1 MLNTETINNNKDFWS
16 MDKTPSAI
24 YPGLSEAQEKI
35 LQLTMKG
42 KSISWIARTYFGVN
56 YSTVL
61 NRTQSVNYIAAL
73 SQANKAK
80 DVATLEECRMILT
93 DIARHGESDSLKIKA
108 IHELVSMGRT
118 VSLDEL
124 AEIVGGKEMNREEAQ
139 AVLARLGIEVG
150 DNNG

>member
-1 MLNTETINNNKDFWS
+1 MLDIVNNENNKDFWA
-16 MDKTPSAI
+16 MDKTPSAV

-35 LQLTMKG
+35 LQLTLKG

-73 SQANKAK
+73 SQCNKAK
-80 DVATLEECRMILT
+80 DTVTLEECRMVLS
-93 DIARHGESDSLKIKA
+93 DIIRHGESDSLKIKA
-108 IHELVSMGRT
+108 IQVMLSMGRT

-139 AVLARLGIEVG
+139 AVLASLGIEVG